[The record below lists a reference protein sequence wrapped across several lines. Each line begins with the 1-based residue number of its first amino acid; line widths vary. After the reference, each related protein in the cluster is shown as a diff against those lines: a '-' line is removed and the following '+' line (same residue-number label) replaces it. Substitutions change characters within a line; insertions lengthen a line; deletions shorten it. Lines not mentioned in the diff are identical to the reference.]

1 MAGTFIPRYLDN
13 LPQFL
18 WWEADEMAIIFVAF
32 IVGILSKQLTLFMG
46 VALVC
51 AYLVGKSKM
60 GKSEGFIL
68 HWAYWYGV
76 PTFRLKY
83 APDGPVRELVE

>member
-46 VALVC
+46 VAL
-51 AYLVGKSKM
+51 S
-60 GKSEGFIL
+60 
-68 HWAYWYGV
+68 
-76 PTFRLKY
+76 TN
-83 APDGPVRELVE
+83 